1 MYLKPFSLL
10 LRNALRLGKHKG
22 QKLDEDFQS
31 ILRLKFF
38 KTLTQGVELI
48 GHYTFEHLPHLFS
61 EFVGCVPFF
70 LPPTF

>member
-31 ILRLKFF
+31 RAFGLRR
-38 KTLTQGVELI
+38 
-48 GHYTFEHLPHLFS
+48 FS
-61 EFVGCVPFF
+61 ATT
-70 LPPTF
+70 PPWVRREDT